1 MSNLGHRLENC
12 LETVSEMFLD
22 SRCSIFCTDAHARER
37 ARRPATRTG
46 TSSKADSRQPIS
58 PRSASLP
65 NERSA
70 PFEAINNELYPMM
83 VVDEQSATAL
93 PVSARAW
100 A

>member
-1 MSNLGHRLENC
+1 
-12 LETVSEMFLD
+12 MFLD
-22 SRCSIFCTDAHARER
+22 SRCARLGAEAYAGER
-37 ARRPATRTG
+37 LRRPATRTG

-58 PRSASLP
+58 PRSASFP
-65 NERSA
+65 NDRSA
-70 PFEAINNELYPMM
+70 PFEAINNELYPMT